1 MSTVTVL
8 HYDIEK
14 CHEVVREVHCGF
26 HHKET
31 GEVLFDND
39 HVIIATYLMNFEGD
53 ELTKAALRAAAA
65 QRSGYYSDYEAGA
78 VEVWFG
84 NPPRVKRKLPR
95 VLRMT
100 FHPLDS
106 LPLAQS

>member
-8 HYDIEK
+8 HYNVEK
-14 CHEVVREVHCGF
+14 CSEVVREVHCGYF
-26 HHKET
+26 DRET

-53 ELTKAALRAAAA
+53 ELTRAALRAAQA

-78 VEVWFG
+78 VEVWLG
-84 NPPRVKRKLPR
+84 TPPRVKKKLPR
-95 VLRMT
+95 VLKMT
-100 FHPLDS
+100 FHPLSS
-106 LPLAQS
+106 L